1 MSDTFTETIPRA
13 ESVGPAPPQTRASVR
28 LIKRIVLLV
37 VLLWIASEAIS
48 LAIQHTGLRNVFT
61 ARLRSAFGRPVE
73 VGSYHFSFLDGF
85 ALEANSV
92 IVGEDP
98 RFGQEYFLRAAS
110 IAVRLRWTSL
120 LRGRIEF
127 GTLSLDKPSLN
138 LVRNSEGDWNL
149 IQWLPQP
156 DAHLAVRVPV
166 GPEFP
171 SSALRFRR
179 VEVDGGRINF
189 KSSDEKLPFAF
200 VNVQGTVET
209 DRPGRWRMN
218 LEATPWR
225 AAVVIQQAG
234 TIRLSGDLGGTSSR
248 LRPAVLDVSWS
259 DASLSDVLRLATGDD
274 DGIRGALALQI
285 SARTREQDGTWDI
298 QTHALFQQVHRWNL
312 AIRPDTPSLSFAAR
326 TNWNP
331 AASVID
337 FTDLALE
344 APHSNAH
351 ASGRLIWGR
360 VASPAK
366 EQSPPVNLKVVSQV
380 AVADLLPWL
389 RAFRPGVV
397 DDLTVSGTA
406 SVHAEIAGWPPRI
419 RSASVSSAGVDLVAP
434 NLAHPA
440 HLGELRLRC
449 DDGIISLLPVALSF
463 FAPDDAMHF
472 ESGPKLGRVPAS
484 SSRISASVT
493 DVHDILAS
501 ASALGWNLAKGWD
514 ISGPVRAD
522 LRWQGA
528 GYPWESPPV
537 GFIDW
542 GGGLST
548 VKLSVPFL
556 NHPIAGINAVSEWK
570 PGSRHIALAS
580 AEAFGAR
587 WSGSIDRIDAASGWR
602 FSLAADHLSAADIDR
617 WLNPSWRQGFLG
629 RVLPFLTSRSSAA
642 AAPENLRASGRLTL
656 DQFSL
661 APFVVRKLQGDLGV
675 DGRHIT
681 FDHAAGQFYG
691 GQLTGSLDA
700 SLLAAPLYRAELD
713 FSHIDAAALAAATPL
728 LAGLTAQSVTGE
740 ISLVATGANHDDLM
754 ASLTCQGSATANAP
768 QLLHVA
774 MPKFVSA
781 ESSFSCLRRKI
792 EFQSLSLS
800 TGPARSAG
808 GSGTIDFNRTL
819 DLRLRFRSRDDSEG
833 SSDRSFRLTGTLAAP
848 KWTAT
853 DVAPRRSR

>member
-13 ESVGPAPPQTRASVR
+13 ESVEPAPPQTRPSIR
-28 LIKRIVLLV
+28 WIKRIILLV

-48 LAIQHTGLRNVFT
+48 LAIQHTGLRNLFT
-61 ARLRSAFGRPVE
+61 ARLGSAFGRPVE

-92 IVGEDP
+92 TVGEDP
-98 RFGQEYFLRAAS
+98 RFGQEYFLRADS
-110 IAVRLRWTSL
+110 VAVRLRWTSL

-156 DAHLAVRVPV
+156 GAHLAVRVPV

-171 SSALRFRR
+171 SSALRFQR

-189 KSSDEKLPFAF
+189 KSGDEKLPFAF
-200 VNVQGTVET
+200 VGVQGTVET

-218 LEATPWR
+218 LQATPWR
-225 AAVVIQQAG
+225 AAVVMQQAG

-248 LRPAVLDVSWS
+248 LRPAVLDVSWN
-259 DASLSDVLRLATGDD
+259 DASLSDVLRLSTGDD
-274 DGIRGALALQI
+274 DGIRGAFALQM

-298 QTHALFQQVHRWNL
+298 QTQAQLQQVHRWNL
-312 AIRPDTPSLSFAAR
+312 AVRPDTPSLGLAAR
-326 TNWNP
+326 SNWNP
-331 AASVID
+331 AASVVE
-337 FTDLALE
+337 FTDLVLE

-351 ASGRLIWGR
+351 ATGQLVWG
-360 VASPAK
+360 SPAR
-366 EQSPPVNLKVVSQV
+366 EEPPPVDLKVVSQV
-380 AVADLLPWL
+380 EVADLLPWL
-389 RAFRPGVV
+389 RAFHSGVA
-397 DDLTVSGTA
+397 DNLAVSGA
-406 SVHAEIAGWPPRI
+406 ADLQAEIAGWPPRI
-419 RSASVSSAGVDLVAP
+419 RSASVSSAGAQLLAP
-434 NLAHPA
+434 NLPHPA
-440 HLGELRLRC
+440 HLGEFRFRY
-449 DDGIISLLPVALSF
+449 DDGIVSLPPVALSF
-463 FAPDDAMHF
+463 AASDDTVHF
-472 ESGPKLGRVPAS
+472 ESVPKPGRVPS
-484 SSRISASVT
+484 NSSRISASVI

-514 ISGPVRAD
+514 IAGPVRAD

-528 GYPWESPPV
+528 GYPWESTAV
-537 GFIDW
+537 GYIDW
-542 GGGLST
+542 GAGPGA

-587 WSGSIDRIDAASGWR
+587 WSGSIDRIDAAPGWH

-617 WLNPSWRQGFLG
+617 WLNPIWRQSFLG
-629 RVLPFLTSRSSAA
+629 RVLPFLNSRSAA
-642 AAPENLRASGRLTL
+642 TVAPENLRASGRLTL
-656 DQFSL
+656 DQFTL
-661 APFVVRKLQGDLGV
+661 APFVVRKLQGDLRI

-681 FDHAAGQFYG
+681 FDNAAGQFYG
-691 GQLTGSLDA
+691 GQLNGSLDA
-700 SLLAAPLYRAELD
+700 NLLAVPTYRAEVD
-713 FSHIDAAALAAATPL
+713 FSRIDAAALAAATPL
-728 LAGLTAQSVTGE
+728 LAGLTAQSATGE
-740 ISLVATGANHDDLM
+740 ISLLATGANHADLM
-754 ASLTCQGSATANAP
+754 ASLTCQGSATATAP

-781 ESSFSCLRRKI
+781 DSSFSCLQRKI

-800 TGPARSAG
+800 TGPGQSAV
-808 GSGTIDFNRTL
+808 GSGAIDFNRTL
-819 DLRLRFRSRDDSEG
+819 DLRLRFRSREDDEG
-833 SSDRSFRLTGTLAAP
+833 SSDRSFRLTGALAAP

-853 DVAPRRSR
+853 DVAPRGRR